1 MECADLVADGNSM
14 GMGKRSESRQQEFWV
29 ATEALAGAPRHVF
42 YDRLNGLLVEAGFD
56 RFVESICEEFYNEGG
71 RPSIPPGTF
80 FRMLLVGYFEDI
92 SSQRGIA
99 WRCSD
104 SLSLRKFLG
113 VPLTDETPD
122 HSSLTRIA
130 KRLPAKVN
138 EQVFEFVL
146 KIAVEKKL
154 LKGNTV
160 AVDSTSLEANAA
172 MRSIVR
178 KDNGDDWKTY
188 LKKLAEEEGV
198 EINSDDDL
206 RRYDQQR
213 RREGKKKVTNEEW
226 ESKTD
231 PEARIGKMKDGRT
244 HLNYKAEH
252 VADLDSEIIV
262 QTDVHHGDAA
272 DTSTIVQN
280 LVEAQ
285 AKLDRCF
292 EGTQADDSD
301 CGVIQE
307 VAADKGYHANEV
319 LTSCAELDVRTY
331 IPERQGGDRV
341 WTDKDKAT
349 KAAFHGNRQ
358 RMKRSKGRN
367 LQKRRSEVVERSF
380 AHVCETGGARKT
392 WLRGLEKVRKR
403 HLISVAAHNLGIVMR
418 SLFGFSKPR
427 AFWAGCGFAALYYF
441 VMIIVIAAPIPFRP
455 IRRPYTALA

>member
-1 MECADLVADGNSM
+1 MTT
-14 GMGKRSESRQQEFWV
+14 GKP
-29 ATEALAGAPRHVF
+29 T
-42 YDRLNGLLVEAGFD
+42 
-56 RFVESICEEFYNEGG
+56 
-71 RPSIPPGTF
+71 
-80 FRMLLVGYFEDI
+80 
-92 SSQRGIA
+92 
-99 WRCSD
+99 
-104 SLSLRKFLG
+104 
-113 VPLTDETPD
+113 
-122 HSSLTRIA
+122 
-130 KRLPAKVN
+130 
-138 EQVFEFVL
+138 
-146 KIAVEKKL
+146 
-154 LKGNTV
+154 
-160 AVDSTSLEANAA
+160 
-172 MRSIVR
+172 
-178 KDNGDDWKTY
+178 WKTY

-198 EINSDDDL
+198 EINSDEDL

-213 RREGKKKVTNEEW
+213 RREGRKKVSNEEW

-252 VADLDSEIIV
+252 VADLDSEIVV
-262 QTDVHHGDAA
+262 QADVHHGDAA

-285 AKLDRCF
+285 GRLDRCF
-292 EGTQADDSD
+292 EGAQTDDPD

-307 VAADKGYHANEV
+307 VAADKGYHSNEV

-331 IPERQGGDRV
+331 IPERQGGERV
-341 WTDKDKAT
+341 WTDKDDAA

-380 AHVCETGGARKT
+380 AHVCETGGGRKT

-427 AFWAGCGFAALYYF
+427 AFWAGSSSAALYYF
-441 VMIIVIAAPIPFRP
+441 AMVFMIMAPIRFRP
-455 IRRPYTALA
+455 IRRSYTAPA